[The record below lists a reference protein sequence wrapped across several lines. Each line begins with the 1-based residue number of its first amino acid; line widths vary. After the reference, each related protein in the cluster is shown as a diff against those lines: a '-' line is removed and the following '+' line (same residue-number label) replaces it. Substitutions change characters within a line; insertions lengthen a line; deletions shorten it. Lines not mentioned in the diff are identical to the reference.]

1 MRGFLH
7 TAMYSLFIVTGLIS
21 GMTPGT
27 TEAQTI
33 LGVGF
38 TDQHGGQSGSVIM
51 LDYTPAA
58 TTWDVTLGGIRD
70 TRSRDTSW
78 VAISDELIN
87 RNLFAGLGLALITPQ
102 TTTLTSPYQFI
113 TTFGYHHD
121 GWVLSVRH
129 LSNGGL
135 RGANIG
141 ENLIV
146 LSWDF

>member
-1 MRGFLH
+1 MRSLHHATMFLFLV
-7 TAMYSLFIVTGLIS
+7 ATGLIA
-21 GMTPGT
+21 GTTPGNAW
-27 TEAQTI
+27 AQTD

-38 TDQHGGQSGSVIM
+38 TGQHGGQSGSVIM
-51 LDYTPAA
+51 LDYKPTT
-58 TTWDVTLGGIRD
+58 TTWDVTLGGIQG
-70 TRSRDTSW
+70 TRTRDTSW
-78 VAISDELIN
+78 VAISDELID
-87 RNLFAGLGLALITPQ
+87 RNLFAGFGLAFITRQ
-102 TTTLTSPYQFI
+102 TTTLTSPYQFM

>member
-1 MRGFLH
+1 MRRFHH
-7 TAMYSLFIVTGLIS
+7 TTVYFCLVAGLIA
-21 GMTPGT
+21 GTTPGT
-27 TEAQTI
+27 ARAQTD

-38 TDQHGGQSGSVIM
+38 TGQHGGQSGSVIM
-51 LDYTPAA
+51 LDYKPA
-58 TTWDVTLGGIRD
+58 TTIWDVTLGSIQG
-70 TRSRDTSW
+70 TRTRDTSW
-78 VAISDELIN
+78 VALSDDLID
-87 RNLFAGLGLALITPQ
+87 RDLFAGFGLALITRQ
-102 TTTLTSPYQFI
+102 TTTLTSPYQFM

-135 RGANIG
+135 RGVNIG

>member
-1 MRGFLH
+1 MRSLHHATMFLFLV
-7 TAMYSLFIVTGLIS
+7 ATGLIA
-21 GMTPGT
+21 GTTPGNAR
-27 TEAQTI
+27 AQTN

-38 TDQHGGQSGSVIM
+38 TSQRGGQSGSVIM
-51 LDYTPAA
+51 LDYKPAT
-58 TTWDVTLGGIRD
+58 TTWDVTLGGIQD
-70 TRSRDTSW
+70 TRTRDTSW
-78 VAISDELIN
+78 VAISDELID
-87 RNLFAGLGLALITPQ
+87 RDLFAGFGLAFITRQ
-102 TTTLTSPYQFI
+102 TTTLTSPYQFM